1 VLFASLQLACPRS
14 PKGKDKGGDMFDPT
28 PEVRHQFAVERMAD
42 LRRSAEASATT
53 GRRRSLVGGLTV
65 LTVAAAVLVAL
76 ATAAVPAMGAKR
88 PSQPVQANTIV
99 GSWDVVVTIE
109 GQPPFRALAT
119 FEEGGTTVESPAASP
134 TLRSAGH
141 GVWARTGSNVFAM
154 TRLFFRFNPAT
165 GAYLGT
171 TKVNATVTVSTDRKS
186 FTAVSRSEMRDP
198 TGALV
203 VGGLRSTALGTR
215 MQVERID
222 NES

>member
-1 VLFASLQLACPRS
+1 MKNLRS
-14 PKGKDKGGDMFDPT
+14 
-28 PEVRHQFAVERMAD
+28 V
-42 LRRSAEASATT
+42 
-53 GRRRSLVGGLTV
+53 
-65 LTVAAAVLVAL
+65 VAAAVLVAVASGAVS
-76 ATAAVPAMGAKR
+76 ATAAKR
-88 PSQPVQANTIV
+88 PAQPAQANAIV

-119 FEEGGTTVESPAASP
+119 FNEGGTTVESPAASP
-134 TLRSAGH
+134 SLRSAAH
-141 GVWARTGSNVFAM
+141 GVWTRTGPNVFAM

-171 TKVNATVTVSTDRKS
+171 SKVNATVTVSTDGKS

-203 VGGLRSTALGTR
+203 VGGLRSTAVGTR
-215 MQVERID
+215 MPVERIG